1 MKQGTKRSAVFF
13 LLLGA
18 ACYMLYGLDKQMLF
32 AYMPYW
38 LVLVV
43 CAAILMPL
51 VPKGPWIIKAVFLTL
66 FAIWLLAILPKSRST
81 ELKGFYVDAWSLKR
95 GMSVSQ
101 ADEVMAKYI
110 KNPSGP
116 LSGASMAGINESE
129 VEYDTR
135 ILYTHKDYPADW
147 CVVYPKDGIIQ
158 RVVIHPD

>member
-1 MKQGTKRSAVFF
+1 MKTGTKRSAVFF
-13 LLLGA
+13 LLLGVA
-18 ACYMLYGLDKQMLF
+18 SYVLYGLDKQMLF

-43 CAAILMPL
+43 CAAILTPL
-51 VPKGPWIIKAVFLTL
+51 IPKGPWILKTAALTL

-95 GMSVSQ
+95 GMSVTQ
-101 ADEVMAKYI
+101 AEGIMAKYV

-116 LSGASMAGINESE
+116 LSGASMVGITESME
-129 VEYDTR
+129 EHDAR
-135 ILYTHKDYPADW
+135 ILYTHKDHPADW
-147 CVVYPKDGIIQ
+147 CVVYPKDGIVQ